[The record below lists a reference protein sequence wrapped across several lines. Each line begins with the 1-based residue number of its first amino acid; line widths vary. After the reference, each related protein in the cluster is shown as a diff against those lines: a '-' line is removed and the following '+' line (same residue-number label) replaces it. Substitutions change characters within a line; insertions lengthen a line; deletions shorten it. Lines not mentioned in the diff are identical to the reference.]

1 MKVYVWRHN
10 KTYHS
15 HSMIN
20 EPCVQ
25 NHFYLD
31 ALAIVAAESLEEAL
45 SKLAE
50 QNAGWRIEDLRALT
64 PRVYDL
70 DVPQVIFTDVPSI
83 YYFTKNLQVLYF
95 VFFYI

>member
-31 ALAIVAAESLEEAL
+31 ALAINRSCRKSGRSLVKAGGTECR
-45 SKLAE
+45 LADRRPACAYS
-50 QNAGWRIEDLRALT
+50 QGI
-64 PRVYDL
+64 
-70 DVPQVIFTDVPSI
+70 
-83 YYFTKNLQVLYF
+83 
-95 VFFYI
+95 

>member
-50 QNAGWRIEDLRALT
+50 QNAPVGGSKTCVRLLPGYMI
-64 PRVYDL
+64 
-70 DVPQVIFTDVPSI
+70 
-83 YYFTKNLQVLYF
+83 
-95 VFFYI
+95 

>member
-1 MKVYVWRHN
+1 MVAIQSDSRSLLELSEIADLTVKEQLQTISDN

-50 QNAGWRIEDLRALT
+50 QNAPNG
-64 PRVYDL
+64 
-70 DVPQVIFTDVPSI
+70 
-83 YYFTKNLQVLYF
+83 
-95 VFFYI
+95 

>member
-50 QNAGWRIEDLRALT
+50 IIGIRDFQPSPGRA
-64 PRVYDL
+64 V
-70 DVPQVIFTDVPSI
+70 
-83 YYFTKNLQVLYF
+83 
-95 VFFYI
+95 

>member
-45 SKLAE
+45 NTYSRLP
-50 QNAGWRIEDLRALT
+50 ITSHALPLWSCFKT
-64 PRVYDL
+64 
-70 DVPQVIFTDVPSI
+70 
-83 YYFTKNLQVLYF
+83 
-95 VFFYI
+95 

>member
-25 NHFYLD
+25 SHFYLD
-31 ALAIVAAESLEEAL
+31 ALAIVAADSLEEAL
-45 SKLAE
+45 AKLEA
-50 QNAGWRIEDLRALT
+50 QHAGWRIEDLRQLT
-64 PRVYDL
+64 PKVYAL
-70 DVPQVIFTDVPSI
+70 DEAQVIFTEVRGSI
-83 YYFTKNLQVLYF
+83 AE
-95 VFFYI
+95 

>member
-31 ALAIVAAESLEEAL
+31 ALAS
-45 SKLAE
+45 
-50 QNAGWRIEDLRALT
+50 
-64 PRVYDL
+64 
-70 DVPQVIFTDVPSI
+70 
-83 YYFTKNLQVLYF
+83 
-95 VFFYI
+95 